1 MAQIEGVWG
10 QSQQGSGGGL
20 LHFLLLRKALL
31 ILASGRLLI
40 CGLITRSRS
49 AERPPEAS
57 KAASHRGTVCA
68 LAPSVDLPWSKA
80 LNPEGLAVLSCFKVC
95 EWPTEMFPGCLRSLV
110 PASPAGLWLH
120 LHSASSQALSSVVQQ
135 HAAALRLEPPPE
147 PL

>member
-95 EWPTEMFPGCLRSLV
+95 EWPADCGDNRDVSWLFALPRPCLTCRTLA
-110 PASPAGLWLH
+110 ASPFCFFSGFILCSPAARRG
-120 LHSASSQALSSVVQQ
+120 
-135 HAAALRLEPPPE
+135 AAA
-147 PL
+147 